1 MGPVRGLSK
10 RLFSP
15 TVGNVIPRFP
25 SCPHSPVLPT
35 KLPIEMVPALA
46 QLKARVEWEIKPLKL
61 LFQLM
66 GEEEGVQHLAP
77 ISYFSPETGSG
88 HALRWATFQVESTPA

>member
-10 RLFSP
+10 PHFSS

-35 KLPIEMVPALA
+35 KLLIEMVPALA
-46 QLKARVEWEIKPLKL
+46 QLKARVEWEIKPIKL

-66 GEEEGVQHLAP
+66 GEKH
-77 ISYFSPETGSG
+77 SCKK
-88 HALRWATFQVESTPA
+88 RKM